1 MLTVINGVSS
11 KQVLTDEIVEVLN
24 SINLE
29 GYFYLGYPVLGG
41 LDGKIKV
48 DALLVCKQYGL
59 VIFDLE
65 MSADG
70 NTEDKIVLLDE
81 LYNNMEARLKR
92 YGYLSKRRNL
102 QIPINVVSYAPRY
115 KQDSEEICASQEE
128 LKDYLNSLKWKES
141 EEYYT
146 KLLEAVQMISQLK
159 RRGNRQN
166 LQKPYSKGSKLKAI
180 ENQISCL
187 DKYQSKAVI
196 ETVEGVQRIRGL
208 AGSGKTI
215 VLALK
220 VAYLYTMYENK
231 IIAVTFN
238 SRALKGQFVQLITNF
253 IVENTNEEPD
263 WDRIKII
270 HAWGSNNS
278 EGLYFNFCRA
288 NNIVCYDYM
297 DACKKYGRNSYAFDK
312 VCQEAVEAV
321 SNPKPLY
328 DVILV
333 DEAQDFSKYFL
344 RVCYMSLPA
353 DSRMLVYAYDEL
365 QSLDNKNVESP
376 EEIFGYR
383 DGRANVILDNV
394 NGKAGDIVLSK
405 CYRNPRPVLI
415 AAHGLGFGIYREKE
429 TREETQVVQ
438 LFEDKRLW
446 EDIGYTIKEG
456 VIKDGEEVTLCRT
469 EENSPIFLENHST
482 IDDLIMFKKFENI
495 TQEGDWIA
503 EDIEKN
509 LRDEELRYQ
518 DIMII
523 HPDPKVAKSYVSH
536 IRIKLMEKNI
546 KSHIVGVHTTPDD
559 FFQEDSI
566 AISQIYRAKGNEAAV
581 VYLVNANICA
591 KGINLSRKRNIIF
604 TAMTRSKAW
613 VRVTGIGKDMDILV
627 KEYERIRENNFQ
639 LQFVYPNNQQRKNM
653 RIIHRDMNQNELRDI
668 KTSNSY
674 LADVAEKI
682 KNGDILKEDLN
693 EETLKILK
701 DVLFSRKN
709 KKRYYKN

>member
-1 MLTVINGVSS
+1 MLTVISGVTS
-11 KQVLTDEIVEVLN
+11 KQALADDVIDILN
-24 SINLE
+24 SMNLD

-41 LDGKIKV
+41 IEGKIKV

-65 MSADG
+65 MSAEE
-70 NTEDKIVLLDE
+70 NIEDKMLLLDE

-92 YGYLSKRRNL
+92 YGYLSNRRKL
-102 QIPINVVSYAPRY
+102 QVPINVVSYAPRY
-115 KQDSEEICASQEE
+115 KANSDEICISREALE
-128 LKDYLNSLKWKES
+128 DYLKSLIWEQS
-141 EEYYT
+141 EAYYS

-166 LQKPYSKGSKLKAI
+166 LQKPSSRGSKLKAI

-220 VAYLYTMYENK
+220 VAYLYTMYEDK
-231 IIAVTFN
+231 RIAVTFN

-270 HAWGSNNS
+270 HAWGSKNS
-278 EGLYFNFCRA
+278 EGLYFNFCKA

-297 DACKKYGRNSYAFDK
+297 DACRKYGRNSLPFDK

-321 SNPKPLY
+321 DEPQPLY

-344 RVCYMSLPA
+344 QMCYISLPK

-376 EEIFGYR
+376 EEIFGYSN
-383 DGRANVILDNV
+383 GRPNVVLDNS
-394 NGKAGDIVLSK
+394 NGKSEDIVLSK
-405 CYRNPRPVLI
+405 CYRNSRPVLI
-415 AAHGLGFGIYREKE
+415 TAHGLGFGIYREKE

-446 EDIGYTIKEG
+446 EDIGYTIREG
-456 VIKDGEEVTLCRT
+456 VIKDGEQVTLYRT
-469 EENSPIFLENHST
+469 EETSPMFLENHSP
-482 IDDLIMFKKFENI
+482 IDDLIQFKKFDDSI
-495 TQEGDWIA
+495 QEADWIV

-509 LRDEELRYQ
+509 LQDEELKYQ

-523 HPDPKVAKSYVSH
+523 HPDPKVTKNYVSY
-536 IRIKLMEKNI
+536 IRIKLMEKGI
-546 KSHIVGVHTTPDD
+546 KSHIVGVQTTPDD

-581 VYLVNANICA
+581 VYFINADLCA
-591 KGINLSRKRNIIF
+591 SGINLSRKRNIIF

-613 VRVTGIGKDMDILV
+613 VRVSGLGDEMELLV
-627 KEYERIRENNFQ
+627 REFERVKAENFQ
-639 LQFVYPNNQQRKNM
+639 LQFIYPNEQQRKNM
-653 RIIHRDMNQNELRDI
+653 RIIHRDMTQNELRDI
-668 KTSNSY
+668 RKSNSS
-674 LADVAEKI
+674 LADVASKI
-682 KNGDILKEDLN
+682 KNGEIQKEDLDEDTIN
-693 EETLKILK
+693 LLK
-701 DVLFSRKN
+701 DVLFN
-709 KKRYYKN
+709 

>member
-1 MLTVINGVSS
+1 MRGDYMLTVISGVTS
-11 KQVLTDEIVEVLN
+11 KQVLADEIIEILN
-24 SINLE
+24 SMDLD

-41 LDGKIKV
+41 IDGKIKV

-65 MSADG
+65 MSAE
-70 NTEDKIVLLDE
+70 EDSDAKIALLDE

-92 YGYLSKRRNL
+92 YGYLSNRRTL
-102 QIPINVVSYAPRY
+102 QVQISVVSYAPRY
-115 KQDSEEICASQEE
+115 KNGSDEICISREA
-128 LKDYLNSLKWKES
+128 LKDYLNGLEWEQGN
-141 EEYYT
+141 EYYT
-146 KLLEAVQMISQLK
+146 KLLEAIQMISQLK
-159 RRGNRQN
+159 RRGGRQN
-166 LQKPYSKGSKLKAI
+166 LQNPLSRGSKLKAI

-231 IIAVTFN
+231 VIAVTFN
-238 SRALKGQFVQLITNF
+238 SRALKGQFIQLITNF

-263 WDRIKII
+263 WNRIKII
-270 HAWGSNNS
+270 HAWGSKNS
-278 EGLYFNFCRA
+278 EGLYFNFCKA

-297 DACKKYGRNSYAFDK
+297 DACKKYGRNSLSFDK
-312 VCQEAVEAV
+312 VCQEAVESV
-321 SNPKPLY
+321 TEPKTLY

-344 RVCYMSLPA
+344 QMCYMSLPKE
-353 DSRMLVYAYDEL
+353 SRMLVYAYDEL

-376 EEIFGYR
+376 EEIFGYSN
-383 DGRANVILDNV
+383 GRPNVVLDNS
-394 NGKAGDIVLSK
+394 NGKAEDIVLSK
-405 CYRNPRPVLI
+405 CYRNSRPVLI
-415 AAHGLGFGIYREKE
+415 TAHGLGFGIYREKE

-446 EDIGYTIKEG
+446 EDIGYTIKDG
-456 VIKDGEEVTLCRT
+456 VIKDGEPVTLYRT
-469 EENSPIFLENHST
+469 EETSPGFLENHSS
-482 IDDLIMFKKFENI
+482 IDDLIQFKKFDNSV
-495 TQEGDWIA
+495 QEANWIV
-503 EDIEKN
+503 EDIVKN
-509 LRDEELRYQ
+509 LRDEELKYQ

-523 HPDPKVAKSYVSH
+523 HPDPRVTKSYVSH
-536 IRIKLMEKNI
+536 IRLKLLERDI
-546 KSHIVGVHTTPDD
+546 KSHIVGVQTTPDD

-581 VYLVNANICA
+581 VYLINADLCA

-613 VRVTGIGKDMDILV
+613 VRVSGLGADMEVLIQEFNRIK
-627 KEYERIRENNFQ
+627 KENFQ
-639 LQFVYPNNQQRKNM
+639 LQFVYPNEQQRKSM
-653 RIIHRDMNQNELRDI
+653 RIIHRDMTQNELRDI
-668 KTSNSY
+668 KISNNS
-674 LADVAEKI
+674 LADVASKI
-682 KNGDILKEDLN
+682 KNGEIQKEDLDEDTIN
-693 EETLKILK
+693 ILK
-701 DVLFSRKN
+701 DVLFS
-709 KKRYYKN
+709 